1 MPGSGSAPGASS
13 PSARYALCIDLGTS
27 GLKAGLVSLRGDIAW
42 TAGVP
47 LRTSL
52 TGDGGAEQDATQW
65 WELISGL
72 CRDGLRSGAVPP
84 GQVAAV
90 SVTGQWASTVP
101 VAADGTPVGPCIMW
115 MDTRG
120 GRHVRRR
127 IGGPV
132 SGYSPLALLTW
143 VRKTGGA
150 PSTSGADPLG
160 HMLHLAQDRPGIARA
175 ARWYLEPVDYV
186 SMRFSGEAAA
196 SPASMTAA
204 WLTDN
209 RDPSRLADASRLAY
223 DPGLLRLAG
232 VEAGKLPPL
241 RPTASVVGT
250 VRPGVAAALG
260 LPPGVAVVAGT
271 PDLHSAAA
279 AAGTLTGPGCHLA
292 ISTTSWISCAA
303 GRKKTDAI
311 RQIATVPGILPG
323 SYLVANNHE
332 TAGACLQWLRDEVI
346 ADAGGTAP
354 GFGDLC
360 DLAATVPAGSGGVIF
375 TPWLAG
381 ERSPVDDRSARG
393 GFHNLSLSAGRAALA
408 RAVLEGVAYN
418 NRWLH
423 EAVERFAGRRLDPVR
438 VFGGGAQSD
447 LWCQIHADV
456 LGRTVQRLADPVH
469 ANLRGA
475 AILAG
480 LALGEIEP
488 AHTGGLVPVDATFR
502 PDPARQQAYAR
513 LYAEFPRLYR
523 AQKGMFRRLNP
534 PPPAPGRG

>member
-1 MPGSGSAPGASS
+1 MSSPGSAAGAAGPG
-13 PSARYALCIDLGTS
+13 ARYALAIDLGTS
-27 GLKAGLVSLRGDIAW
+27 GLKAGLVSLTGTVAW
-42 TAGVP
+42 TTGAP
-47 LRTSL
+47 LRTTL
-52 TGDGGAEQDATQW
+52 TGDGGAEQDPAQW
-65 WELISGL
+65 WRVISDA
-72 CRDGLRSGAVPP
+72 CRAALASGAVPP
-84 GQVAAV
+84 GRVAAV

-101 VAADGTPVGPCIMW
+101 VTADGSPAGPCIMW

-120 GRHVRRR
+120 GRYARQRF
-127 IGGPV
+127 GGPV
-132 SGYSPLALLTW
+132 SGYSPRAILTW

-150 PSTSGADPLG
+150 PSTSGADPIG
-160 HMLHLAQDRPGIARA
+160 HMLYLAADRPDIAAA

-186 SMRFSGEAAA
+186 SMRFTGVAAA
-196 SPASMTAA
+196 TPASMTAA

-209 RDPSRLADASRLAY
+209 RGLSRLAY
-223 DPGLLRLAG
+223 DPQLVRLAG
-232 VEAGKLPPL
+232 LEAGKLPPL
-241 RPTASVVGT
+241 RPTGSVLGP
-250 VRPGVAAALG
+250 VREDVAASLG
-260 LPPGVAVVAGT
+260 LPPRVAVVAGT

-279 AAGTLTGPGCHLA
+279 ATGTLAGNGCHLA

-303 GRKKTDAI
+303 GKKKTDAI
-311 RQIATVPGILPG
+311 RQIATVPGVLPG

-332 TAGACLQWLRDEVI
+332 TAGACLQWLRDRVLGEGE
-346 ADAGGTAP
+346 APGFEQLCKLAATAPAGAGGT
-354 GFGDLC
+354 
-360 DLAATVPAGSGGVIF
+360 IF

-393 GFHNLSLSAGRAALA
+393 GFHNLSLGTGRAAMI

-438 VFGGGAQSD
+438 VFGGGAQSG

-456 LGRTVQRLADPVH
+456 MDRTVERLTDPVH

-480 LALGEIEP
+480 LALGELDP
-488 AHTGGLVPVDATFR
+488 AAAGELVPVGTTFR
-502 PDPARQQAYAR
+502 PDPASRAGYDR
-513 LYAEFPRLYR
+513 LYAEFPKLYR

-534 PPPAPGRG
+534 PPR